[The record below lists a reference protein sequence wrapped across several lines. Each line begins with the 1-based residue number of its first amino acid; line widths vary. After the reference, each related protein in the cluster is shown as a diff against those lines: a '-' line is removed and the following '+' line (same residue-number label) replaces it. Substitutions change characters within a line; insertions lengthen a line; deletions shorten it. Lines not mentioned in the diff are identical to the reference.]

1 MPIEAKA
8 RAMKDNMKPY
18 SELDSDAQRAA
29 RSRENSG
36 AWPKEV
42 GVHRVAWNN
51 GSGYNGASLLAS
63 GMACGLVRVE
73 WLEGRF
79 YAGRIPYQ
87 NIESLRQEGAD
98 QNAMD
103 IDEEDD

>member
-1 MPIEAKA
+1 MRE
-8 RAMKDNMKPY
+8 DYMKPY

-29 RSRENSG
+29 RSRESSG

-42 GVHRVAWNN
+42 GVHRVAWNTS
-51 GSGYNGASLLAS
+51 SGYNCASLLAS
-63 GMACGLVRVE
+63 GMACGFVRID

-79 YAGRIPYQ
+79 RAGKIPYQ
-87 NIESLRQEGAD
+87 DIGSLRQEGVGAD

-103 IDEEDD
+103 VDELDD